1 MNIFRRKTMAKVLT
15 QDEWEDDMSKQIL
28 GYVRNEL
35 YLELR
40 FMDVALSELIWT
52 NDESIDTMATD
63 GEYLFYSHNQLIRT
77 FKKNTKYLNR
87 LYLHSVLHCIFLHL
101 WTGAGRDRY
110 LWDIACDIM
119 VEYTIDNLDKNCV
132 KRPLSWLRQ
141 NVYNKIDSYDGTVSA
156 AVIYNYLKNVYGDKL
171 TELQREFYC
180 DSHKHWPKEEKM
192 TSSQQQIQN
201 NWDKISRQSDM
212 ELERHGDDDGKG
224 TNLIR
229 KNIRADKSRRSYKDF
244 LRKFAVLREEMH
256 CDPDEY
262 DRNLYT
268 YGLNVYGNMPIIEPV
283 ETREVMRIQE
293 FVVVI
298 DTSYSTS
305 GELVKNFLK
314 ETFTILSEENSFF
327 KKCRL
332 HVIQCDDDVR
342 SDIVISDR
350 NELSRMINSFELT
363 GGGNTDFRPA
373 FRYVGELI
381 SNGEL
386 KNLKGLIYFTDG
398 KGIYPKKR
406 PPYKTVFVYVNDYEE
421 QQVPP
426 WAIRLKIESDM
437 LVH

>member
-35 YLELR
+35 YLEIR

>member
-1 MNIFRRKTMAKVLT
+1 MAKVLT

-63 GEYLFYSHNQLIRT
+63 GQFLFYSHNQLIRT

-87 LYLHSVLHCIFLHL
+87 LYLHAVLHCIFSHL
-101 WTGAGRDRY
+101 WTGGGRDRI

-119 VEYTIDNLDKNCV
+119 VEYTIDSLDKNCV

-156 AVIYNYLKNVYGDKL
+156 AVIYNYLKNVYGEKL

-180 DSHKHWPKEEKM
+180 DSHKNWPKEEKM
-192 TSSQQQIQN
+192 TPSQQQIQN

-268 YGLNVYGNMPIIEPV
+268 YGLNVYGNMPIIEPL

-305 GELVKNFLK
+305 GELVKNYLK

-332 HVIQCDDDVR
+332 HVIQ
-342 SDIVISDR
+342 
-350 NELSRMINSFELT
+350 
-363 GGGNTDFRPA
+363 
-373 FRYVGELI
+373 
-381 SNGEL
+381 
-386 KNLKGLIYFTDG
+386 
-398 KGIYPKKR
+398 
-406 PPYKTVFVYVNDYEE
+406 
-421 QQVPP
+421 
-426 WAIRLKIESDM
+426 
-437 LVH
+437 

>member
-1 MNIFRRKTMAKVLT
+1 MAKVLT

-63 GEYLFYSHNQLIRT
+63 GQYLFYSHNQLIRT

-87 LYLHSVLHCIFLHL
+87 LYLHAVLHCIFSHL
-101 WTGAGRDRY
+101 WTGGGRDRI

-156 AVIYNYLKNVYGDKL
+156 AVIYSYLKNVYGEKL

-192 TSSQQQIQN
+192 TPSQQQIQN

-268 YGLNVYGNMPIIEPV
+268 YGLNVYGNMPIIEPL

-350 NELSRMINSFELT
+350 DELSRMINSFELT

-398 KGIYPKKR
+398 KGTYPKKR
-406 PPYKTVFVYVNDYEE
+406 PPYKTAFVYVNDYEE

-426 WAIRLKIESDM
+426 WAIRLRIEPDM

>member
-1 MNIFRRKTMAKVLT
+1 MAKVLT

-63 GEYLFYSHNQLIRT
+63 GQYLFYSHNQLIRT

-87 LYLHSVLHCIFLHL
+87 LYLHAVLHCIFSHL
-101 WTGAGRDRY
+101 WTGGGRDRI

-156 AVIYNYLKNVYGDKL
+156 AVIYSYLKNVYGEKL

-192 TSSQQQIQN
+192 TPSQQQIQN

-229 KNIRADKSRRSYKDF
+229 KNIRTDKSWRSYKDF

-268 YGLNVYGNMPIIEPV
+268 YGLNVYGNMPIIEPL

-350 NELSRMINSFELT
+350 NELSRMINSFELM

-373 FRYVGELI
+373 FRYVGDLI

-398 KGIYPKKR
+398 KGTYPQKR
-406 PPYKTVFVYVNDYEE
+406 PPYKTAFVYVNDYKE

-426 WAIRLKIESDM
+426 WAIRLRIEPDM

>member
-201 NWDKISRQSDM
+201 NWDKISRQSEM

>member
-350 NELSRMINSFELT
+350 NELSRMINSFELM

>member
-1 MNIFRRKTMAKVLT
+1 
-15 QDEWEDDMSKQIL
+15 
-28 GYVRNEL
+28 
-35 YLELR
+35 
-40 FMDVALSELIWT
+40 
-52 NDESIDTMATD
+52 
-63 GEYLFYSHNQLIRT
+63 
-77 FKKNTKYLNR
+77 
-87 LYLHSVLHCIFLHL
+87 
-101 WTGAGRDRY
+101 
-110 LWDIACDIM
+110 
-119 VEYTIDNLDKNCV
+119 
-132 KRPLSWLRQ
+132 
-141 NVYNKIDSYDGTVSA
+141 
-156 AVIYNYLKNVYGDKL
+156 
-171 TELQREFYC
+171 
-180 DSHKHWPKEEKM
+180 
-192 TSSQQQIQN
+192 
-201 NWDKISRQSDM
+201 
-212 ELERHGDDDGKG
+212 
-224 TNLIR
+224 
-229 KNIRADKSRRSYKDF
+229 
-244 LRKFAVLREEMH
+244 
-256 CDPDEY
+256 
-262 DRNLYT
+262 
-268 YGLNVYGNMPIIEPV
+268 
-283 ETREVMRIQE
+283 MRIQE

-342 SDIVISDR
+342 SDIVTSDR
-350 NELSRMINSFELT
+350 NELSRMINSFELM
-363 GGGNTDFRPA
+363 GRGNTDFRPA

>member
-1 MNIFRRKTMAKVLT
+1 MAKVLT

-63 GEYLFYSHNQLIRT
+63 GQYLFYSHNQLIRT

-87 LYLHSVLHCIFLHL
+87 LYLHAVLHCIFSHL
-101 WTGAGRDRY
+101 WTGGGRDRI

-156 AVIYNYLKNVYGDKL
+156 AVIYSYLKNVYGEKL

-192 TSSQQQIQN
+192 TPSQQQIQN

-229 KNIRADKSRRSYKDF
+229 KNIRTDKSWRSYKDF

-268 YGLNVYGNMPIIEPV
+268 YGLNVYGNMPIIEPL

-350 NELSRMINSFELT
+350 NELSRMINSFELM

-398 KGIYPKKR
+398 KGTYPKKR
-406 PPYKTVFVYVNDYEE
+406 PPYKTAFVYVNDYEE

-426 WAIRLKIESDM
+426 WAIRLRIEPDM

>member
-1 MNIFRRKTMAKVLT
+1 MKKAIK
-15 QDEWEDDMSKQIL
+15 QYEWEDEMSGKIL

-35 YLELR
+35 YLDLR

-52 NDESIDTMATD
+52 GDTSIDTMATD
-63 GEYLFYSHNQLIRT
+63 GQNLFYSCAQLIRT
-77 FKKNTKYLNR
+77 FKNNSRYLNR
-87 LYLHSVLHCIFLHL
+87 LYLHTVLHCIYSHL
-101 WTGAGRDRY
+101 WTHGGRDRF

-119 VEYTIDNLDKNCV
+119 VEYTIDNLDKTCV

-141 NVYNKIDSYDGTVSA
+141 NVYKKIDAYEGVVSA
-156 AVIYNYLKNVYGDKL
+156 AVVYNYLGTVDSDKIA
-171 TELQREFYC
+171 ELKREFYC
-180 DSHKHWPKEEKM
+180 DSHKYWPKEEKM
-192 TSSQQQIQN
+192 NVAQQQVQN

-212 ELERHGDDDGKG
+212 ELESHGDDEGSG
-224 TNLIR
+224 SNIMR
-229 KNIRADKSRRSYKDF
+229 KQIKMEKSRRSYKDF
-244 LRKFAVLREEMH
+244 LRKFAVLKEEMH

-268 YGLNVYGNMPIIEPV
+268 FGLGVYGNMPIIEPV
-283 ETREVMRIQE
+283 ETREVMKVQE

-314 ETFTILSEENSFF
+314 ETYTILSESESFF
-327 KKCRL
+327 RKCSL

-342 SDIVISDR
+342 SDIVISCME
-350 NELSRMINSFELT
+350 ELNKMIGSFELA

-373 FRYVGELI
+373 FRYVNRLI
-381 SNGEL
+381 ERGEL
-386 KNLKGLIYFTDG
+386 KNLRGMIYFTDG

-406 PPYKTVFVYVNDYEE
+406 PMYKTAFVYINDYEE

-426 WAIRLKIESDM
+426 WAIRLRLEQEEFVD
-437 LVH
+437 

>member
-87 LYLHSVLHCIFLHL
+87 LYLHSVLHCIFSHL

-201 NWDKISRQSDM
+201 NWDKISRQSEM

>member
-1 MNIFRRKTMAKVLT
+1 MAKVLT

-63 GEYLFYSHNQLIRT
+63 GQYLFYSHNQLIRT

-87 LYLHSVLHCIFLHL
+87 LYLHAVLHCIFSHL
-101 WTGAGRDRY
+101 WTGGGRDRI

-141 NVYNKIDSYDGTVSA
+141 NVYNKIDSYDGAVSA
-156 AVIYNYLKNVYGDKL
+156 AVIYSYLKNVYGEKL

-192 TSSQQQIQN
+192 TPSQQQIQN

-268 YGLNVYGNMPIIEPV
+268 YGLNVYGNMPIIEPL

-350 NELSRMINSFELT
+350 DELSRMINSFELM

-373 FRYVGELI
+373 FRYVNELI

-398 KGIYPKKR
+398 KGTYPQKR
-406 PPYKTVFVYVNDYEE
+406 PPYKTAFVYVNDYEE

-426 WAIRLKIESDM
+426 WAIRLRIEPDM

>member
-1 MNIFRRKTMAKVLT
+1 MAKVLT

-63 GEYLFYSHNQLIRT
+63 GQYLFYSHNQLIRT

-87 LYLHSVLHCIFLHL
+87 LYLHAVLHCIFSHL
-101 WTGAGRDRY
+101 WTGGGRDRI

-119 VEYTIDNLDKNCV
+119 VEYTIDSLDKNCV

-156 AVIYNYLKNVYGDKL
+156 AVIYSYLKNVYGEKL

-192 TSSQQQIQN
+192 TPSQQQIQN

-229 KNIRADKSRRSYKDF
+229 KNIRTDKSRRSYKDF

-268 YGLNVYGNMPIIEPV
+268 YGLNVYGNMPIIEPL

-350 NELSRMINSFELT
+350 NELSRMINSFELM

>member
-1 MNIFRRKTMAKVLT
+1 MAKVLT

-28 GYVRNEL
+28 GYVRNEI

-224 TNLIR
+224 TNFIR

-406 PPYKTVFVYVNDYEE
+406 PPYKTAFVYVNDYEE

>member
-1 MNIFRRKTMAKVLT
+1 MAKVLT

-101 WTGAGRDRY
+101 WTGAGRERY

-171 TELQREFYC
+171 TELRREFYC

-224 TNLIR
+224 NNLIR

-406 PPYKTVFVYVNDYEE
+406 PPYKTAFVYVNDYEE

>member
-1 MNIFRRKTMAKVLT
+1 MAKVLT

-63 GEYLFYSHNQLIRT
+63 GQYLFYSHNQLIRT

-87 LYLHSVLHCIFLHL
+87 LYLHAVLHCIFSHL
-101 WTGAGRDRY
+101 WTGGGRDRI

-156 AVIYNYLKNVYGDKL
+156 AVIYSYLKNVYGEKL

-192 TSSQQQIQN
+192 TPSQQQIQN

-229 KNIRADKSRRSYKDF
+229 KNIRTDKSWRSYKDF

-268 YGLNVYGNMPIIEPV
+268 YGLNVYGNMPIIEPL

-350 NELSRMINSFELT
+350 NELSRMINSFELM

-398 KGIYPKKR
+398 KGTYPQKR
-406 PPYKTVFVYVNDYEE
+406 PPYKTAFVYVNDYEE

-426 WAIRLKIESDM
+426 WAIRLRIEPDM

>member
-1 MNIFRRKTMAKVLT
+1 MAKVLT

-63 GEYLFYSHNQLIRT
+63 GQYLFYSHNQLIRT

-87 LYLHSVLHCIFLHL
+87 LYLHAVLHCIFSHL
-101 WTGAGRDRY
+101 WTGGGRDRI

-156 AVIYNYLKNVYGDKL
+156 AVIYSYLKNVYGEKL

-180 DSHKHWPKEEKM
+180 DSHKNWPKEEKM
-192 TSSQQQIQN
+192 TPSQQQIQN

-268 YGLNVYGNMPIIEPV
+268 YGLNVYGNMPIIEPL

-314 ETFTILSEENSFF
+314 ETFTILSEENTFF

-350 NELSRMINSFELT
+350 NELSRMINSFELM

-398 KGIYPKKR
+398 KGTYP
-406 PPYKTVFVYVNDYEE
+406 
-421 QQVPP
+421 
-426 WAIRLKIESDM
+426 
-437 LVH
+437 

>member
-87 LYLHSVLHCIFLHL
+87 LYLHSVLHCIFSHL

>member
-1 MNIFRRKTMAKVLT
+1 MAKVLT

-63 GEYLFYSHNQLIRT
+63 GQFLFYSHNQLIRT

-87 LYLHSVLHCIFLHL
+87 LYLHAVLHCIFSHL
-101 WTGAGRDRY
+101 WTGGGRDRI

-119 VEYTIDNLDKNCV
+119 VEYTIDSLDKNCV

-156 AVIYNYLKNVYGDKL
+156 AVIYNYLKNVYGEKL

-180 DSHKHWPKEEKM
+180 DSHKNWPKEEKM
-192 TSSQQQIQN
+192 TPSQQQIQN

-229 KNIRADKSRRSYKDF
+229 KNIRTDKSRRSYKDF

-268 YGLNVYGNMPIIEPV
+268 YGLNVYGNMPIIEPL

-350 NELSRMINSFELT
+350 DELSRMINSFELT

-398 KGIYPKKR
+398 KGTYPQKR
-406 PPYKTVFVYVNDYEE
+406 PPYKTAFVYVNDYEE

-426 WAIRLKIESDM
+426 WAIRLRIEPDM

>member
-87 LYLHSVLHCIFLHL
+87 LYLHSVLHCIFSHL

-201 NWDKISRQSDM
+201 NWDKISRQSEM

-342 SDIVISDR
+342 SDIVISVR

>member
-1 MNIFRRKTMAKVLT
+1 MAKVLT

-63 GEYLFYSHNQLIRT
+63 GQYLFYSHNQLIRT

-87 LYLHSVLHCIFLHL
+87 LYLHAVLHCIFSHL
-101 WTGAGRDRY
+101 WTGGGRDRI

-156 AVIYNYLKNVYGDKL
+156 AVIYSYLKNVYGEKL

-192 TSSQQQIQN
+192 TPSQQQIQN

-229 KNIRADKSRRSYKDF
+229 KNIRTDKSWRSYKDF

-268 YGLNVYGNMPIIEPV
+268 YGLNVYGNMPIIEPL

-350 NELSRMINSFELT
+350 DELSRMINSFELM

-398 KGIYPKKR
+398 KGTYPQKR
-406 PPYKTVFVYVNDYEE
+406 PPYKTAFVYVNDYEE

-426 WAIRLKIESDM
+426 WAIRLRIEPDM

>member
-1 MNIFRRKTMAKVLT
+1 MAKVLT

-63 GEYLFYSHNQLIRT
+63 GQFLFYSHNQLIRT

-87 LYLHSVLHCIFLHL
+87 LYLHAVLHCIFSHL
-101 WTGAGRDRY
+101 WTGGRRDRI

-141 NVYNKIDSYDGTVSA
+141 NVYNKIDSYDGAVSA
-156 AVIYNYLKNVYGDKL
+156 AVIYSYLKNVYGEKL

-192 TSSQQQIQN
+192 TPSQQQIQN

-268 YGLNVYGNMPIIEPV
+268 YGLNVYGNMPIIEPL

-350 NELSRMINSFELT
+350 NELSRMINSFELM

-373 FRYVGELI
+373 FRYVGDLI

-398 KGIYPKKR
+398 KGTYPQKR
-406 PPYKTVFVYVNDYEE
+406 PPYKTAFVYVNDYKE

-426 WAIRLKIESDM
+426 WAIRLRIEPDM
-437 LVH
+437 IECCPSI